1 MKDFSGRVAVIT
13 GAGRGIGRGIALHCA
28 KEGMKV
34 VLAGIGMESLTKT
47 AADLKA
53 MGAETL
59 IVQTDVSLLA
69 DVENLTEK
77 SFEAFGAV
85 HLLVNNA
92 GVGVQGTVW
101 KISMDD
107 WNWVMG
113 VNFYGVLHGVRAF
126 IPHMIEQDTASHI
139 VNVSSLAGVVE
150 AGGSYDVS
158 KHAVVA
164 LTESLYHDLAD
175 SAPQIKV
182 SVYCPGWINT
192 EIYRI
197 DRSRPERFKKN
208 ATLPTDEGRANLRE
222 SLSKGFAIEESARV
236 LFEGLQNDKLYIG
249 PKAFQNQ
256 ITNIVD
262 LVRNR
267 AENILNEHNPEHPR
281 QGFKISNDQIRD

>member
-1 MKDFSGRVAVIT
+1 MEDLCGRVAVIT

-28 KEGMKV
+28 KERMKV

-59 IVQTDVSLLA
+59 VVQTDVSLVA

-77 SFEAFGAV
+77 SFAAFGGV

-92 GVGVQGTVW
+92 GVGVPGTTW
-101 KISMDD
+101 QISTDD

-126 IPHMIEQDTASHI
+126 IPHMIEQGTESHI

-150 AGGSYDVS
+150 ASGSYGVS

-164 LTESLYHDLAD
+164 LTEALYDELARE
-175 SAPQIKV
+175 APHIGV
-182 SVYCPGWINT
+182 SVYCPGWVNT
-192 EIYRI
+192 ELYGT
-197 DRSRPERFKKN
+197 DRSRPERLKKD
-208 ATLPTDEGRANLRE
+208 ATPWTD
-222 SLSKGFAIEESARV
+222 
-236 LFEGLQNDKLYIG
+236 
-249 PKAFQNQ
+249 
-256 ITNIVD
+256 
-262 LVRNR
+262 
-267 AENILNEHNPEHPR
+267 
-281 QGFKISNDQIRD
+281 